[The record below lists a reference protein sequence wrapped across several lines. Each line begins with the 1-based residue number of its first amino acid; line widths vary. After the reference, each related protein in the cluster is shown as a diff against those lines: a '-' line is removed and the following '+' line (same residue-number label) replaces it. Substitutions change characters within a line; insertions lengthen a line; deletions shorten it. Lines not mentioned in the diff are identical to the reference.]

1 VNVDVPVLIL
11 QGSEDP
17 RTERRPSTYGTI
29 SSATVQFATLPN
41 AKNVL
46 PWEAPKETAAAI
58 QEFLRQDAS

>member
-1 VNVDVPVLIL
+1 VL
-11 QGSEDP
+11 P
-17 RTERRPSTYGTI
+17 YGTI